1 MFPVT
6 IIMLLGGALFVST
19 VANVVLGWMALKQ
32 PATATEITDNAEP
45 SA

>member
-19 VANVVLGWMALKQ
+19 VANVILGWMAFKR
-32 PATATEITDNAEP
+32 TEAK
-45 SA
+45 